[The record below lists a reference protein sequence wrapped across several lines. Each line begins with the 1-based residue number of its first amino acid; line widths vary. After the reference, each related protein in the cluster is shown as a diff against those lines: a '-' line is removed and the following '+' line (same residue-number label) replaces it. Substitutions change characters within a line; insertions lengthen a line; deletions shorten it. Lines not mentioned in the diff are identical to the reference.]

1 MVECGN
7 GMLGGGGVEVKV
19 WILTLLSST
28 EREKEKYL
36 IQVKEMCCHLGFRGT
51 RFTWMILPFFSQ
63 KEQRNVPRK

>member
-36 IQVKEMCCHLGFRGT
+36 IQEIYQHIVYDLFAEHFKL
-51 RFTWMILPFFSQ
+51 
-63 KEQRNVPRK
+63 

>member
-36 IQVKEMCCHLGFRGT
+36 IQKIYQH
-51 RFTWMILPFFSQ
+51 ILYDLSI
-63 KEQRNVPRK
+63 NLLLNILNHDIL

>member
-36 IQVKEMCCHLGFRGT
+36 IQEYLILTYFL
-51 RFTWMILPFFSQ
+51 RFLLHILNY
-63 KEQRNVPRK
+63 ETL